1 MNSPKFD
8 NLIGFIILLN
18 ACSIGVQTDY
28 LARHETEKSPVVF
41 RIISY
46 VFLGIFSMELLVR
59 LYVNGLIGFFF
70 KRGRMY
76 SDGIW
81 WNWFDAFVVG
91 AQVVEEFL
99 NFLDTSG
106 GSSGSFQKLRL
117 LKVLRILRLMRVLR
131 VMRVLRLISELRTIV
146 SSIVGSMKSLG
157 WAILLLLLMI
167 YIVGVFFTQ
176 QINQYM
182 VELDPSVAKNDKQII
197 LNQYFGSLL
206 RTILSLFQAMS
217 GGIDWDSLA
226 DPLIR
231 EIHPALGFAFTAYIA
246 FAILAL
252 LNVVTGVFVQTALQS
267 ARDEE
272 DAFLTDQIISLF
284 HMRANAE
291 LAGLGKSAQT
301 LTSDEVEEVLANQ
314 GEAVKEWRAI
324 DLKPE
329 EAKYLFNLLDIER
342 KGEVDFE
349 EFLSGCLRLKG
360 SAKSIDMLAVM
371 QEFRSFVRKYNYQHK
386 TLDERV
392 ERIRVSLESMDICMD
407 VCKGVEDVA
416 GRLQR
421 EIAVL
426 GDAARV
432 DRQTVTVV
440 NQHMQAME
448 VFRKDLQEALSSFGF
463 LQQLMNADTSHDKT
477 DSPTKLDMTLDEV

>member
-1 MNSPKFD
+1 
-8 NLIGFIILLN
+8 
-18 ACSIGVQTDY
+18 
-28 LARHETEKSPVVF
+28 
-41 RIISY
+41 
-46 VFLGIFSMELLVR
+46 
-59 LYVNGLIGFFF
+59 
-70 KRGRMY
+70 
-76 SDGIW
+76 
-81 WNWFDAFVVG
+81 
-91 AQVVEEFL
+91 
-99 NFLDTSG
+99 
-106 GSSGSFQKLRL
+106 
-117 LKVLRILRLMRVLR
+117 
-131 VMRVLRLISELRTIV
+131 
-146 SSIVGSMKSLG
+146 
-157 WAILLLLLMI
+157 
-167 YIVGVFFTQ
+167 
-176 QINQYM
+176 
-182 VELDPSVAKNDKQII
+182 
-197 LNQYFGSLL
+197 
-206 RTILSLFQAMS
+206 
-217 GGIDWDSLA
+217 
-226 DPLIR
+226 
-231 EIHPALGFAFTAYIA
+231 LGFAFTAYIA